1 MTNSFKIMSLKILSG
16 HSKLAKIM
24 IVNLSRHIMEI
35 PIPIYTLWQKT
46 MRGRREA
53 KLLAIGKT
61 EKRETL
67 NTLW

>member
-1 MTNSFKIMSLKILSG
+1 MTNSFTFMSLKILSG
-16 HSKLAKIM
+16 HAKLAKIM

-35 PIPIYTLWQKT
+35 PIPIYTLWQKP
-46 MRGRREA
+46 MRRREA
-53 KLLAIGKT
+53 ELLAIIGKT